1 MSDNINVWSD
11 VSLNVQSVRA
21 APTTITAISKAN
33 PGVVTDAGHGYNNGD
48 LVLLLVKGMRELNY
62 RVVRV
67 ANKATDTYE
76 LEGIDT
82 TGFHTFVSGTAEKLT
97 FGNAAATFT
106 TVSPSGGEAKDI
118 DVSTIHSSQDVIVPG
133 NFSALS
139 YSLESLWDVTDPAL
153 IALRAFS
160 ATKTPC
166 GIEIVFATGNKVY
179 MAAIPGARLTPA
191 GSSGAAV
198 TTPVKLSV
206 RGDLTYYAS

>member
-11 VSLNVQSVRA
+11 VSLNVQSARA
-21 APTTITAISKAN
+21 AAKTITAITKAS
-33 PGVVTDAGHGYNNGD
+33 PGNVSSTAHGYLAGD

-62 RVVRV
+62 RIARV
-67 ANKATDTYE
+67 TTVLTDSFS

-82 TGFHTFVSGTAEKLT
+82 TNFHTFTSGTAEKLT
-97 FGNAAATFT
+97 FGNAAGTFT

-118 DVSTIHSSQDVIVPG
+118 DVSTIHSSQDVVVPG
-133 NFSALS
+133 NFSALN

-153 IALRAFS
+153 LALQGFS

-166 GIEIVFATGNKVY
+166 GIEIVFSTGNKVY
-179 MAAIPGARLTPA
+179 LAAIPGCRLTPA